1 MLFARLASNYRLWT
15 VRSLSPSG
23 VLYRSSFQN
32 LICPILT
39 TSYFQTQFKMTASY
53 NYTFFLIGPKA
64 KIFESV
70 FCFLRICFFFSAIH
84 SRAEK
89 KLMRLK
95 YLNIIFFLW
104 IKKKNSLSW
113 ACVENTSHV
122 RLKFINMILDS
133 SIIFHILLTFSITS
147 VKLLYI
153 VFPFLLS

>member
-70 FCFLRICFFFSAIH
+70 FCFLRICFFFQCH
-84 SRAEK
+84 SQQSRK

-104 IKKKNSLSW
+104 IKKKNSLSL
-113 ACVENTSHV
+113 ACVENKSHV

-133 SIIFHILLTFSITS
+133 SIIFYILLTFSITS